1 MLVYRYA
8 LFTTVATFLL
18 ILQQCCAIAKADP
31 LSALESES
39 VFAGSTADYRFITA
53 FYDIGR
59 GQWQNKYNR
68 SAATYL
74 ERFSL
79 LVQLNLPLVVFMD
92 DRYAA
97 EARAIIESV
106 ASSLP
111 AGAPPLQ
118 LQLIMINE
126 NFLSENIQSWS
137 YVAVEEE
144 IMRSAAYQAM
154 AQLRSS
160 HGNPETL
167 YPQYNCI
174 NHAKVDFVEYYVRK
188 VLHNRSGID
197 DGCNGGCNGG
207 GDGGIS
213 SSGVTVTHV
222 GWVDFG
228 YLTEA
233 FEVMPFAPNRALLY
247 NGAVNFLSHGE
258 PTAREVDPAYVFQEV
273 PIRIHGAFW
282 FGSVQAVLG
291 YRQTYHACVHEMH
304 GRGVADDDQSVTLCC
319 YFKGAAAAAGSLS
332 NVTASSSHGAGR
344 SEGDRDDAG
353 KKDGEEGGVAS
364 MSVLDTGVYRVDE
377 WKTGGGGGN
386 MIKLWKNEIW
396 ANIDGVVQRLWYIAF
411 FVFNSLVMHEP
422 VTKKF
427 MADNGHHATSALL
440 Q

>member
-1 MLVYRYA
+1 ML
-8 LFTTVATFLL
+8 L
-18 ILQQCCAIAKADP
+18 AKADP

-154 AQLRSS
+154 AQLRSLKYT
-160 HGNPETL
+160 PQTL

-174 NHAKVDFVEYYVRK
+174 NHAKVDFVEYYVRQF
-188 VLHNRSGID
+188 LHNRSG
-197 DGCNGGCNGG
+197 
-207 GDGGIS
+207 
-213 SSGVTVTHV
+213 GVTVTHV

-258 PTAREVDPAYVFQEV
+258 PTAHEVDPAYVFQEV
-273 PIRIHGAFW
+273 HFRIHGAFW

-304 GRGVADDDQSVTLCC
+304 GRGLANEDQSVTLCC
-319 YFKGAAAAAGSLS
+319 YFKGAAAAAGSLSNVTAPSSSHGAGRAGGLSNVTASSSHGAGRAGSLS

-411 FVFNSLVMHEP
+411 VVLNSLLMHEP

-427 MADNGHHATSALL
+427 MADNGWIDR
-440 Q
+440 